1 MLQRWKELLRGVV
14 AGKYCGRTE
23 RRAASVR
30 ISAELSR
37 YCADVLVRSEACVR
51 VEPRSELPSRK
62 LSKFGVS

>member
-1 MLQRWKELLRGVV
+1 V